1 MKRFLQLLC
10 ALAFCLALT
19 PATAL
24 AADGAPDE
32 LYVGDQQ
39 VIFAETVTYWTT
51 TDSGGLTRADNSDWN
66 VRYDPDTATLTLSD
80 AVIKTTHNNSPGAV
94 IYAESRSNSAVS
106 LTIQLEGDNKIE
118 CDSALYGIYVNAEMS
133 YDSYGTDASLTV
145 TGEGSLDVSGSSYG
159 IWVKSGSGNASLT
172 INGASVKANT
182 TNTSSY
188 YAGVHVMSSINATD
202 PTLSLAVNGGSL
214 TANGGANS
222 DGIQFYVGSSD
233 ATDATTSMTV
243 TDNAIVRAGNGIKA
257 SRVDKPTPSGTGIVF
272 DGDTGT
278 VYGDVTL
285 DESLTINE
293 GETLTIP
300 QGSTL
305 DTNGK
310 LTNTSTITVQNG
322 GTITDADTIAN
333 TGTINVENGG
343 NLSGTPTGGTVVH
356 APGITTESLPNG
368 TVGTPYTANLEATGD
383 SIEWSATGLPA
394 ELQINAATGVIS
406 GTPATAG
413 ESTVIVTATNSA
425 GEASKE
431 YALAIE
437 AVPVANVTLDRTV
450 LALFPGDTTALTATV
465 EPDTATDKT
474 VTWESSDPNVATV
487 DQSGKV
493 TAVAPGTATITA
505 TAGGKTATC
514 TVTVT
519 PKTYTV
525 SVNPTSLEFD
535 TICPGDTQPAAKTV
549 TITNTGNQTVEVSLP
564 TATDYTITG
573 DEGFTNDTASIEPEG
588 TATFTVQPND
598 LTAGNHSETLT
609 ISWNNGNLSL
619 PVGFT
624 VGHELTGVAAK
635 APTCTEDGYEAYWK
649 CERCGRYFSDADGKT
664 PIPAP
669 TVIKATG
676 HQWGEPAW
684 TWDGTTATAT
694 FTCAECGETRT
705 VDATVTPTAT
715 TDPTCTGN
723 GTTTYTA
730 TATLDGKDYTATK
743 NITIP
748 ATGHDWGEP
757 AWAWGEDGKTATAT
771 FTCKNDNSHT
781 DIVTAAVTSAV
792 TTDPTCTENGVTE
805 YTATVEHNGTTY
817 TATKN
822 VADIPATGHQWGEDG
837 HCTICDTI
845 KPGFMPEIIQGDE
858 ATWTKGGG
866 QPLSFTS
873 NAAYAD
879 FQEARVDG
887 QILDPVHYTVEQ
899 GSTIVT
905 LKAAYLESL
914 DLGEH
919 TLDIVS
925 STGTA
930 TATFTI
936 TAKETQQPADTQ
948 QPAKPADTDRTP
960 AKPAGD
966 GSRLSRSGSDIMP
979 AVATLAILMASGLA
993 LGTFV
998 LRRSR
1003 R

>member
-1 MKRFLQLLC
+1 MKRFLYLLC

-19 PATAL
+19 PSTAL
-24 AADGAPDE
+24 AADEFE
-32 LYVGDQQ
+32 LYVSGQQ
-39 VIFAETVTYWTT
+39 ITQSGCYENQNGTWTKVDGAEPAAGQFCYDAVNSALTLNGTT
-51 TDSGGLTRADNSDWN
+51 ISHNQSVVVGSGAIRLGSLIAYSQSADVSLHLVLQGDNSITGTGGIRVD
-66 VRYDPDTATLTLSD
+66 S
-80 AVIKTTHNNSPGAV
+80 TT
-94 IYAESRSNSAVS
+94 
-106 LTIQLEGDNKIE
+106 
-118 CDSALYGIYVNAEMS
+118 
-133 YDSYGTDASLTV
+133 
-145 TGEGSLDVSGSSYG
+145 
-159 IWVKSGSGNASLT
+159 GNASL
-172 INGASVKANT
+172 
-182 TNTSSY
+182 
-188 YAGVHVMSSINATD
+188 SISG
-202 PTLSLAVNGGSL
+202 PGSL
-214 TANGGANS
+214 TADVGGYIDSGITLIGSKAANLNI
-222 DGIQFYVGSSD
+222 DGADVTASSNVYGVELQAGEGYVATATINDGNLTASGLSVGIYYGRPFDVTTGGPSSL
-233 ATDATTSMTV
+233 TV
-243 TDNAIVRAGNGIKA
+243 SGNAVVDTEGGIKGIYSSSLNSFQVGA
-257 SRVDKPTPSGTGIVF
+257 DGESGGIVW
-272 DGDTGT
+272 DGNTGT

-285 DESLTINE
+285 QDDLTINE
-293 GETLTIP
+293 NETLTIGTDASLTIP
-300 QGSTL
+300 
-305 DTNGK
+305 DGK
-310 LTNTSTITVQNG
+310 TLTNN
-322 GTITDADTIAN
+322 GTITND
-333 TGTINVENGG
+333 GTINIQNGG
-343 NLSGTPTGGTVVH
+343 NLSGAPIGGTVVH

-394 ELQINAATGVIS
+394 GLQINAATGVIS
-406 GTPATAG
+406 GTPTAAG
-413 ESTVIVTATNSA
+413 NFTFTVTAKNSA

-431 YALAIE
+431 YTLAIE
-437 AVPVANVTLDRTV
+437 AVPVANVTLDHSV

-505 TAGGKTATC
+505 TAGGQKATC

-519 PKTYTV
+519 DRTYTV

-535 TICPGDTQPAAKTV
+535 TICPGDARPDAKTV
-549 TITNTGNQTVEVSLP
+549 TITNTGNQTVEVTLP
-564 TATDYTITG
+564 TATGYTITG
-573 DEGFTNDTASIEPEG
+573 DEGFTGNTASIEPEG

-598 LTAGNHSETLT
+598 LTSGNHSETLT

-649 CERCGRYFSDADGKT
+649 CERCNELFSDADGKT

-684 TWDGTTATAT
+684 SWDGTTATAT

-757 AWAWGEDGKTATAT
+757 AWTWGEDGKTATAT

-781 DIVTAAVTSAV
+781 DIVTAAVTSTV
-792 TTDPTCTENGVTE
+792 KTDPTCTENGVTE
-805 YTATVEHNGTTY
+805 YTATVEHDGTTY

-822 VADIPATGHQWGEDG
+822 VADIPATGHEWGEDG
-837 HCTICDTI
+837 HCTICDAV
-845 KPGFMPEIIQGDE
+845 KPGFTPEIIQGDE
-858 ATWTKGGG
+858 ATWTKGDG

-887 QILDPVHYTVEQ
+887 RTLDPVHYTVER

-914 DLGEH
+914 DPGEH

-960 AKPAGD
+960 AKSAGD
-966 GSRLSRSGSDIMP
+966 GGQLSRGGSDIMP
-979 AVATLAILMASGLA
+979 AVATLAILMASGLV

-998 LRRSR
+998 LRRGR